1 MENVK
6 GERFRGILKLIKG
19 GNVGFGPEMSERGAD
34 HVEPL
39 TVTAGFMQLSSA
51 PETALPPP
59 STPPQASP
67 CIYFLPLL
75 RHQAG

>member
-1 MENVK
+1 MGNVK

-34 HVEPL
+34 HVELL

-51 PETALPPP
+51 PETAPPRPPP
-59 STPPQASP
+59 RGSP
-67 CIYFLPLL
+67 CIYFLPLV